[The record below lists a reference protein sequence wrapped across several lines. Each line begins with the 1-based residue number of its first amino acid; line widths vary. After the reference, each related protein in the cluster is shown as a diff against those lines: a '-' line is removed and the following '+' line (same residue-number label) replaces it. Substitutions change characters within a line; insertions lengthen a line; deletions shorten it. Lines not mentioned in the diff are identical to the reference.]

1 MGDRPW
7 SWQVRRLSGTLQ
19 GRAAGAAQPGWRGT
33 NTGGPDSGARQG
45 PLRVLTVGRPGGR
58 AEKASW
64 RPADGLLPA
73 SGQIPCRL
81 WTNPL
86 CPSGQVEAGRGRGAP
101 EGAGPRGGPAP
112 RGWDLGPEAQS
123 RPLCLSLVSSLVL
136 PGQEGSSSPGPLLG
150 TGQAQQRMPRR
161 GFCPRRWLT
170 VALPP

>member
-1 MGDRPW
+1 MVLAGEETQRDLAG
-7 SWQVRRLSGTLQ
+7 QGCRR
-19 GRAAGAAQPGWRGT
+19 RAARLERDEHWWPGFRGSPGASPRAHSRA
-33 NTGGPDSGARQG
+33 AR
-45 PLRVLTVGRPGGR
+45 REGREGFLEARRWSSPRR
-58 AEKASW
+58 AA
-64 RPADGLLPA
+64 A
-73 SGQIPCRL
+73 CRL

-123 RPLCLSLVSSLVL
+123 RPLRLSLVSSLVL